1 MTFQLYDYQRTAV
14 DFMKK
19 TPRCGLF
26 LDMGLGKTLI
36 ALTAFV
42 ELAQENRLEGH
53 ILVIAPLRIAV
64 NTWPDEITKW
74 PHTKHGRYTV
84 LAGLTK
90 KKREKLLDEVE
101 GSAPS
106 IYVINREL
114 LPKLV
119 DRFPDES
126 WPFTNVV
133 IDEAQSFKNYAS
145 LGFKQL
151 KTIAPY
157 TQRWIELTG
166 TPAPNGLLDI
176 WSLIWLLDGG
186 QRLGENITAFRTA
199 HFNPGR
205 RTPEGYPYEWILMD
219 GHQDIIHNKIK
230 DVAISMTKK
239 DYLDMPDFISNVI
252 QVDMTDKERAIYN
265 QLKKDKVLPLTNGDA
280 IESANAAV
288 LSGAL
293 YQLANGAIYA
303 DEERKEIIELHN
315 HKLNALGEIID
326 GSNGQS
332 LLVFYWFKHDLLRMK
347 RQFPDAEAF
356 DGSPEQLARW
366 NAKQIPVLLA
376 HPASAGHG
384 LNFQHGGHIMVFF
397 CLPRSLELYLQAIA
411 RLQRN
416 GQKETV
422 IIHYIRTRGTIEDR
436 IRQTID
442 EKEFNQN
449 LLIEAVKAELQTET
463 YQTQ

>member
-1 MTFQLYDYQRTAV
+1 MTFKLYDYQRTAV
-14 DFMKK
+14 EFMKK

-42 ELAQENRLEGH
+42 ELAKENRLEGH
-53 ILVIAPLRIAV
+53 ILIIAPLRIAV

-74 PHTKHGRYTV
+74 PHTKHGRFTV

-90 KKREKLLDEVE
+90 KKRDKLLDEVD
-101 GSAPS
+101 ARPTA
-106 IYVINREL
+106 IYIINREL

-119 DRFPDES
+119 DRFPGKS
-126 WPFTNVV
+126 WPFKNVV
-133 IDEAQSFKNYAS
+133 IDEAQSFKGYAS

-176 WSLIWLLDGG
+176 WALIWLLDGG
-186 QRLGENITAFRTA
+186 QRLGENITAFRTQ

-205 RTPEGYPYEWILMD
+205 RTPEGYPYEWDLIE
-219 GHQDIIHNKIK
+219 GHQEIIHNKIK

-239 DYLDMPDFISNVI
+239 DYLDMPDFIPNI
-252 QVDMTDKERAIYN
+252 IEVDMTPKERAIYN
-265 QLKKDKVLPLTNGDA
+265 QLKKDKILPLVNGDV

-303 DEERKEIIELHN
+303 DEDRKEIIELHK

-326 GSNGQS
+326 GSGGQS
-332 LLVFYWFKHDLLRMK
+332 ILVFYWFKHDLIRLQK
-347 RQFPDAEAF
+347 QFPDAESF
-356 DGSPEQLARW
+356 NGKPEQLARW
-366 NAKQIPVLLA
+366 NAKQIPVLFA

-384 LNFQHGGHIMVFF
+384 INFQHGGHIMVFF
-397 CLPRSLELYLQAIA
+397 CVPRSLELYLQSIA
-411 RLQRN
+411 RLHRN
-416 GQKETV
+416 GQTETV
-422 IIHYIRTRGTIEDR
+422 IVHYIKTRGTVEDR
-436 IRQTID
+436 IMKTID
-442 EKEFNQN
+442 EKQFNQD
-449 LLIEAVKAELQTET
+449 LLIEAVRAELASDI
-463 YQTQ
+463 